1 MEIAMLQTNK
11 AAAELATPID
21 LPARDSR
28 AISRPSLVE
37 ATQPPEQKETGK
49 ALSAEKMRE
58 MVKETTDSLN
68 EMSSLLKYGIRFGYD
83 DKASEMLVNVIEKDT
98 NRVVRQIPPKEI
110 LAMRAKMAEMVGL
123 LVDQEA

>member
-21 LPARDSR
+21 LPVRDSQT
-28 AISRPSLVE
+28 ISRPSLVK

-49 ALSAEKMRE
+49 ALSAEKMKE

-68 EMSSLLKYGIRFGYD
+68 EMSSLLKYGIRFAYD